1 MRKVSPRECKK
12 SSRERDG
19 IHYWTLAYTS
29 LYFTCNSCPFSL
41 FFLYF
46 FLFSNIWFTVSQKSE
61 IRDLCKTLACA
72 LLNQPGSLP
81 TSQSILVTIPSI
93 IILPIL
99 WNQKR
104 KCFGKRK
111 PNYPCYSPDEIEN
124 FSHFLVFRLA
134 LWIQILLLLEF
145 MTTNGTTDRV
155 SIISVMANIPRQTY
169 SIVSVEQFTS
179 LFQDGCH

>member
-1 MRKVSPRECKK
+1 MRQVSPRECKK
-12 SSRERDG
+12 IITRKRW
-19 IHYWTLAYTS
+19 HS
-29 LYFTCNSCPFSL
+29 LLNINLPLSL
-41 FFLYF
+41 FHMQFLSIFTFLSLF

-99 WNQKR
+99 WNQKW

>member
-1 MRKVSPRECKK
+1 MQFLSIFTFLSFFFFIFQLMIYSVTKVRNK
-12 SSRERDG
+12 R
-19 IHYWTLAYTS
+19 S
-29 LYFTCNSCPFSL
+29 LQSTCLCAFEPAR
-41 FFLYF
+41 FL
-46 FLFSNIWFTVSQKSE
+46 T
-61 IRDLCKTLACA
+61 DLW
-72 LLNQPGSLP
+72 
-81 TSQSILVTIPSI
+81 TSQNILVTIPSI

-99 WNQKR
+99 WNQKW

-155 SIISVMANIPRQTY
+155 SITSVMANIPRQTY
-169 SIVSVEQFTS
+169 STVSVEQFTS